1 MSFTLAALPYP
12 YDAMQPY
19 LSKESFEY
27 HHDKHHATY
36 VTNANNL
43 IKGTEYENKSIED
56 VITGSFGKNAP
67 VFNNVA
73 QIYNHNIYWDSLKPN
88 GGGAIPGKIEQA
100 IVSSFGSLDKFREEF
115 QTNGLGQFGSGWV
128 WLEVKDGKLAVR
140 KTPNAENP
148 LVHGAKPILVA
159 DVWEHSYYI
168 DYRNRRADYLKTFLE
183 HLANWENAE
192 KLFEVATK

>member
-1 MSFTLAALPYP
+1 MSFTLAPLPYA
-12 YDAMQPY
+12 YDALQPY

-43 IKGTEYENKSIED
+43 IKDTEFDGKPIEEVIKS
-56 VITGSFGKNAP
+56 SFGKNAP
-67 VFNNVA
+67 IFNNVA
-73 QIYNHNIYWDSLKPN
+73 QIYNHDLYWKSLKAS
-88 GGGAIPGKIEQA
+88 GGGAIPGKIEKA
-100 IVSSFGSLDKFREEF
+100 IVSSFGSVDKFRDEF

-128 WLEVKDGKLAVR
+128 WLEAKDGKLAVR

-148 LVHGAKPILVA
+148 LVHGATPILVA

-168 DYRNRRADYLKTFLE
+168 DYRNRRADYLKAFLD
-183 HLANWENAE
+183 HLANWETAE
-192 KLFEVATK
+192 ELFERAK

>member
-1 MSFTLAALPYP
+1 MSFTLADLPYA
-12 YDAMQPY
+12 YDALQPY

-43 IKGTEYENKSIED
+43 VKGTEFEGKGIEE
-56 VITGSFGKNAP
+56 VIVSSFGKSAP

-73 QIYNHNIYWDSLKPN
+73 QIYNHDLYWNSLKAN
-88 GGGAIPGKIEQA
+88 GGGGIPGKIEKA
-100 IVSSFGSLDKFREEF
+100 LIDSFGSVDKFREEF
-115 QTNGLGQFGSGWV
+115 IAAGLGQFGSGWV
-128 WLEVKDGKLAVR
+128 WLEAKDGKLAVR

-148 LVHGAKPILVA
+148 LVHGAKPLLVA

-168 DYRNRRADYLKTFLE
+168 DYRNRRPDYLKAFLE

-192 KLFEVATK
+192 KLFGAA

>member
-1 MSFTLAALPYP
+1 MSFTLADLPYP

-27 HHDKHHATY
+27 HHDKHHAAY
-36 VTNANNL
+36 VANANNL

-67 VFNNVA
+67 IFNNVA
-73 QIYNHNIYWDSLKPN
+73 QIFNHDTYWRSLKPN
-88 GGGAIPGKIEQA
+88 GGGAVPGKIEQA
-100 IVSSFGSLDKFREEF
+100 IVSAFGSIDKFREEF
-115 QTNGLGQFGSGWV
+115 QTNGMGQFGSGWV

-168 DYRNRRADYLKTFLE
+168 DYRNRRADYLKTFLDQ
-183 HLANWENAE
+183 LANWEHAE
-192 KLFEVATK
+192 KLFLEATK

>member
-1 MSFTLAALPYP
+1 MSFTLEDLPYA
-12 YDAMQPY
+12 YDALQPY

-56 VITGSFGKNAP
+56 VITGSFGKNVP

-73 QIYNHNIYWDSLKPN
+73 QIYNHDIYWDSLKPN

-100 IVSSFGSLDKFREEF
+100 IV
-115 QTNGLGQFGSGWV
+115 
-128 WLEVKDGKLAVR
+128 
-140 KTPNAENP
+140 
-148 LVHGAKPILVA
+148 
-159 DVWEHSYYI
+159 
-168 DYRNRRADYLKTFLE
+168 
-183 HLANWENAE
+183 
-192 KLFEVATK
+192 

>member
-1 MSFTLAALPYP
+1 MSFTLADLPYA
-12 YDAMQPY
+12 YDALQPY
-19 LSKESFEY
+19 LSRESFEY

-36 VTNANNL
+36 VTNGNNL
-43 IKGTEYENKSIED
+43 IKGTEFEGKSIVD
-56 VITGSFGKNAP
+56 VVVGAFGKNAP
-67 VFNNVA
+67 IFNNIA
-73 QIYNHNIYWDSLKPN
+73 QIYNHDLYWNSLKPN
-88 GGGAIPGKIEQA
+88 GGGAIPGKIEKA
-100 IVSSFGSLDKFREEF
+100 IVACFGSVDKFREEF

-168 DYRNRRADYLKTFLE
+168 DYRNRRADYLKTFLD
-183 HLANWENAE
+183 HLANWEHAE
-192 KLFEVATK
+192 ALFETAGK

>member
-1 MSFTLAALPYP
+1 MSFTLAPLPYA
-12 YDAMQPY
+12 YDALQPY

-43 IKGTEYENKSIED
+43 IKGTEFDGKSIED

-67 VFNNVA
+67 IFNNVA
-73 QIYNHNIYWDSLKPN
+73 QIYNHDLYWKSLKPN
-88 GGGAIPGKIEQA
+88 GGGSIPGKIEKA
-100 IVSSFGSLDKFREEF
+100 IVSSFGSVDKFKEEF
-115 QTNGLGQFGSGWV
+115 QANGLGQFGSGWV
-128 WLEVKDGKLAVR
+128 WLEAKDGKLAVR

-148 LVHGAKPILVA
+148 LVHGATPILVA

-168 DYRNRRADYLKTFLE
+168 DYRNRRADYLKAFLD
-183 HLANWENAE
+183 HVANWETAE
-192 KLFEVATK
+192 ELFEKATK